1 MGCLILTIL
10 SYVNKPQTI
19 LLARDGKSWQLFLVG
34 TNLLWAKL
42 NILNKIKLNE
52 YCKNLVPNRDLER
65 LD

>member
-1 MGCLILTIL
+1 M
-10 SYVNKPQTI
+10 
-19 LLARDGKSWQLFLVG
+19 ARDGKSWQLFLVG
-34 TNLLWAKL
+34 TNHLWAKL